1 MEKSEFKEVL
11 FMALTK
17 EQQETRLK
25 MHIGRAYRLYIKDG
39 KSPEEIA
46 ETLRRPVRQIEKWIE
61 KFKIYHA
68 KKNGENG

>member
-1 MEKSEFKEVL
+1 MKMTEEEICKFVL
-11 FMALTK
+11 
-17 EQQETRLK
+17 RV
-25 MHIGRAYRLYIKDG
+25 HINRAHRLYFEKG

>member
-1 MEKSEFKEVL
+1 
-11 FMALTK
+11 MALSK

-25 MHIGRAYRLYIKDG
+25 MHIGRAYRLYIKER

-46 ETLRRPVRQIEKWIE
+46 EMLRRPVTQIEKWVE

-68 KKNGENG
+68 KKNGGNG

>member
-1 MEKSEFKEVL
+1 
-11 FMALTK
+11 MALTK

-46 ETLRRPVRQIEKWIE
+46 MILRRPVSQIEKWINN
-61 KFKIYHA
+61 FKIIDE
-68 KKNGENG
+68 KRRIQNG